1 MREATPGKNVVAPV
15 PAHDSQSTNLKR
27 RRFLF
32 TLGAGGAGAAVAVAV
47 SSALPGTAVAQI
59 AAAPPDDQNAE
70 YRATEHVRDYYRT
83 AKI

>member
-1 MREATPGKNVVAPV
+1 MRNSTPGKNSAAPV
-15 PAHDSQSTNLKR
+15 PAQETGSANLKR

-32 TLGAGGAGAAVAVAV
+32 TLGAGGAGAAVAV
-47 SSALPGTAVAQI
+47 SSALPGTVAAQV
-59 AAAPPDDQNAE
+59 AAPPPDDQNAA

>member
-32 TLGAGGAGAAVAVAV
+32 TLGAGGAGAAVAV